1 MEQEGISFSYLF
13 QISKRQLFFKE
24 KESNVKNESG
34 MKVAWGWERDWK
46 LKGRKNEQEWFSHN
60 KQNQLL

>member
-1 MEQEGISFSYLF
+1 MGQEGISFSYLF

-34 MKVAWGWERDWK
+34 MKVA
-46 LKGRKNEQEWFSHN
+46 
-60 KQNQLL
+60 